1 MITTRACCKI
11 NLGLLVTERRPDGY
25 HNLQTVFYPV
35 PLYDEICIE
44 EAHGSTSAPSDS
56 ITRGACGSQG
66 SPSALA
72 AERKCES
79 QDSGPVAEDKVT
91 SSDHL
96 TLSGIPIEGTPGD
109 NLVLRAV
116 RLLRSEGY
124 PIPPLDIHL
133 SKGIPNGAGLGG
145 GSSDAARTVVLLNQ
159 HYALGMSIERMEQ
172 LVGTLGADCP
182 FFVRCQPVY
191 AQGIGNEFSPIG
203 VRLDG
208 LHLVLVKPNES
219 VSTRE
224 AYAHIQPRQP
234 QVPLDQRVTRPI
246 EEWRA
251 GVENDFERSVF
262 PAHPIIHEVKER
274 LYQAGATYASMSGS
288 GSSVF
293 GLFDEKPHVEGLFE
307 GMFVHQ
313 SVL

>member
-1 MITTRACCKI
+1 MITTKACCKI

-35 PLYDEICIE
+35 PLHDEISIE
-44 EAHGSTSAPSDS
+44 EA
-56 ITRGACGSQG
+56 Q
-66 SPSALA
+66 
-72 AERKCES
+72 E
-79 QDSGPVAEDKVT
+79 
-91 SSDHL
+91 DHL
-96 TLSGIPIEGTPGD
+96 SLSGIPIEGIPDD

-116 RLLRSEGY
+116 RLLRNEGY
-124 PIPPLDIHL
+124 RIPPLYIHL
-133 SKGIPNGAGLGG
+133 HKGIPNGAGLGG
-145 GSSDAARTVVLLNQ
+145 GSSDAARLVCLLNQ
-159 HYALGMSIERMEQ
+159 HYALGMNDTRMEQ

-191 AQGIGNEFSPIG
+191 AQGIGNEFSPID

-224 AYAHIQPRQP
+224 AYAHIQPRLPEVSLEQL
-234 QVPLDQRVTRPI
+234 VKRPI
-246 EEWRA
+246 KEWK
-251 GVENDFERSVF
+251 GLVENDFERSVF
-262 PAHPIIHEVKER
+262 PAHPAIREVKER
-274 LYQAGATYASMSGS
+274 LYKAGATYAAMSGS

-293 GLFDEKPHVEGLFE
+293 GIFREKPCVEGMFE

-313 SVL
+313 STL

>member
-1 MITTRACCKI
+1 MITTKACCKI
-11 NLGLLVTERRPDGY
+11 NLGLLVTERRADGY

-35 PLYDEICIE
+35 PLYDDIRIE
-44 EAHGSTSAPSDS
+44 ESQGSTSAPSDS
-56 ITRGACGSQG
+56 TTREAC
-66 SPSALA
+66 
-72 AERKCES
+72 C
-79 QDSGPVAEDKVT
+79 
-91 SSDHL
+91 DHL

-191 AQGIGNEFSPIG
+191 AQGIGNEFSPIE

-224 AYAHIQPRQP
+224 AYAHIQPHQP
-234 QVPLDQRVTRPI
+234 QVSLDQRVTRPI
-246 EEWRA
+246 AEWRT

-262 PAHPIIHEVKER
+262 PTHPIIREVKER